1 MILGKIIMMS
11 PGPRSFLLQLPFYLV
26 PTSIHNNTSQP
37 TCNKLLPNINT
48 FRIYIKISEIINRL
62 PSVLDSGSLTATSQN
77 FLKHCQ
83 FLTIHLKHI
92 RLLEIELFE
101 VIWHEIFTSWVL
113 IWNTLLTR
121 KSGPF
126 LRKALHRQI
135 TLHWKSPGPVVSWKW
150 TANSRLLVK

>member
-1 MILGKIIMMS
+1 MMS

-101 VIWHEIFTSWVL
+101 VIWHEIFTS
-113 IWNTLLTR
+113 
-121 KSGPF
+121 
-126 LRKALHRQI
+126 
-135 TLHWKSPGPVVSWKW
+135 
-150 TANSRLLVK
+150 